1 MQQEP
6 HPPGIISSLIN
17 VANLAAATCKKDEDK
32 YNLIDSTRKLSQSAA
47 RLLGSAKASAM
58 NKDDNELRTELRKHS
73 KAVAENMDAV
83 SNSLSSAIPGIKQS
97 DNALQEINRSV
108 SQIGTPLILDAP
120 KSSGS
125 VMEELTNAAKEL
137 ASSTAKIIS
146 NARTNPEACGQYA
159 LTAAA
164 AVAKILNV
172 TRPTTV
178 AATSANSE
186 QLKDFLEP
194 AKKIEEAVKEL
205 IESEGKP
212 SNIIGAMKV
221 IATATSEVIANT
233 KGMATTLK
241 DPANQQKLLKAAQA
255 MAEPS
260 SKLVATAKAAAQKLP
275 NSHKPMVQAA
285 SELQDTVNY
294 ILAAATSVL
303 PGNGESPGDQ
313 PHSEVAQM
321 DHLMNSAKSLA
332 SSTSSLIEASRS
344 VSLKPKETTAHFELS
359 KAAKNV
365 SDAIQALLGSAQGLA
380 PDYVQC
386 DEALEKIATSMENL
400 DASLLSAAVGG
411 LDIVAEKDHQQ
422 TKEQLITDSVSLSG
436 SITKLVNSALNRNTA
451 EIGETASDTASTIAA
466 LVHSASLAASTT
478 SDIKSQKQLLELAK
492 IVSESVMGLLGVIK
506 SGEQVQIADKAR
518 ESSDAIKNLV
528 STLKLGVV
536 GARDCDEA
544 AKAIL
549 ASVKSLDLPVESS
562 SKSFKQCKD
571 ELASSNKAL
580 IAAIQQLV
588 AAAKSN
594 VAELGPTSRAVAET
608 INKVIQATRNG
619 MSASGNPAVREALVN
634 SGKSV
639 AGAAREIII
648 NSKVLASDQSNP
660 NSLKKLALSQKT
672 LNDAVEHL
680 INAFSS
686 GEIDCEDAIE
696 EIRGTIANLDAASLF
711 ASAGQ
716 LTSDEKNVSTLEESQ
731 QNLGFNCKELET
743 LIAKV
748 LEPNLSEI
756 LGTLSKQISALV
768 ARVATSTK
776 TTASMLGDNLSQQK
790 LITATKGCAV
800 QSQQLLLAAKNS
812 QQTTDEKAQEA
823 LKAANREL
831 VTALDNLKKTT
842 ESILAEATIGDKK
855 INAAKAEIL
864 RMFDKFNE
872 ADYYGNQNV
881 SVFDVVD
888 SAKTVA
894 TATATLLSSSSKSQ
908 DDLVEAAKITAKET
922 NQLLANLKGITRLAK
937 DASTKKAI
945 PEAAATTVKAMTH
958 LFDSVKNQGGRL
970 STVIGQQR
978 LSESSEKIADAIA
991 EVLAALSKLPGA
1003 DKVVV
1008 EDNVEEKA
1016 EEELNQTAKV
1026 LESAANALAKATAAS
1041 APKETITTSEL
1052 EQMQLSDAILEST
1065 KAIIAATSSLVKLSA
1080 NVQKDITAKEKAS
1093 GNKKLNKFYRKDS
1106 IFAEGLISAA
1116 KAVGTTIQQL
1126 VKSANSTAQG
1136 TLEEEAL
1143 IASTKA
1149 VSAAT
1154 AQLVSASKVKSPD
1167 NPNQGRLQDAAKA
1180 VASAA
1185 SMLVSSAQA
1194 AAEKKEEEERAK
1206 RTDKHTGS
1214 IIQEMEQ
1221 QMKILKL
1228 EKELEKA
1235 RQQMK
1240 QIRTQNYNN

>member
-1 MQQEP
+1 
-6 HPPGIISSLIN
+6 LIN

-32 YNLIDSTRKLSQSAA
+32 YNLIDSARKLSQSIV
-47 RLLGSAKASAM
+47 RLLGSAKAAAINREDS
-58 NKDDNELRTELRKHS
+58 ELKTELRKHS
-73 KAVAENMDAV
+73 KAVAENMDAI
-83 SNSLSSAIPGIKQS
+83 SNSLSAAIPGIKQS
-97 DNALQEINRSV
+97 DNALQEIGRAV
-108 SQIGTPLILDAP
+108 SQIGTPLIVDAP

-125 VMEELTNAAKEL
+125 VMEELTMAAKEL

-146 NARTNPEACGQYA
+146 NARSNPEACGQYA

-178 AATSANSE
+178 AASSANSE

-194 AKKIEEAVKEL
+194 AKKIEEAVKVL

-212 SNIIGAMKV
+212 SNIIGAMK
-221 IATATSEVIANT
+221 IIGTATSEIIANT

-241 DPANQQKLLKAAQA
+241 EPGNQQKLLKAAQA

-260 SKLVATAKAAAQKLP
+260 SKLVSAAKAAAQKLP
-275 NSHKPMVQAA
+275 NSQKPMVQAA
-285 SELQDTVNY
+285 SELQDSINS

-303 PGNGESPGDQ
+303 PGSESNE
-313 PHSEVAQM
+313 STSIEVDAQR

-332 SSTSSLIEASRS
+332 SSTADLIEASRA

-380 PDYVQC
+380 PDFVKC
-386 DEALEKIATSMENL
+386 DEALERIATSMENL

-411 LDIVAEKDHQQ
+411 LDIVADKDHQQ

-451 EIGETASDTASTIAA
+451 EVGENAADTANTISA
-466 LVHSASLAASTT
+466 LVYSASMAASTT
-478 SDIKSQKQLLELAK
+478 SDIRSQKQLLELAK

-549 ASVKSLDLPVESS
+549 ASVKSLDLPVEHSG
-562 SKSFKQCKD
+562 KSFKQCKD
-571 ELASSNKAL
+571 ELSSSNKAL

-588 AAAKSN
+588 TAAKSN

-608 INKVIQATRNG
+608 VNKVIQATRNG
-619 MSASGNPAVREALVN
+619 ISASANPAVRESLVN
-634 SGKSV
+634 GGKSV
-639 AGAAREIII
+639 AGAARDIII
-648 NSKVLASDQSNP
+648 NAKVQASDQSNP
-660 NSLKKLALSQKT
+660 NSLKKLAASQKS

-680 INAFSS
+680 VNSFSS
-686 GEIDCEDAIE
+686 GEIDCEEAID

-716 LTSDEKNVSTLEESQ
+716 LSSDEKNVSTIEESQ
-731 QNLGFNCKELET
+731 QNLGFTCKELET
-743 LIAKV
+743 LTNKT
-748 LEPNLSEI
+748 LEPNLAEN
-756 LGTLSKQISALV
+756 LGSLSKQISSMVGRL
-768 ARVATSTK
+768 ATATK

-800 QSQQLLLAAKNS
+800 QSQQLLLSAKNS
-812 QQTTDEKAQEA
+812 QQSTDEKAQES
-823 LKAANREL
+823 LKLANRDAL
-831 VTALDNLKKTT
+831 SALDGLKKTT
-842 ESILAEATIGDKK
+842 EAILAEATIGDKK

-864 RMFDKFNE
+864 RMFDKFSE
-872 ADYYGNQNV
+872 ADYYGNQNA

-888 SAKTVA
+888 SAKTLA
-894 TATATLLSSSSKSQ
+894 TSTANILSASSKSQ
-908 DDLVEAAKITAKET
+908 DDLVEAAKVTAKET
-922 NQLLANLKGITRLAK
+922 NQLLANLRGILRLAK
-937 DASTKKAI
+937 DAATKKAI
-945 PEAAATTVKAMTH
+945 PEAAASTVKAMTF
-958 LFDSVKNQGGRL
+958 LFDSVKNQGGRT
-970 STVIGQQR
+970 SSVIGQQR
-978 LSESSEKIADAIA
+978 VSDSSEKIAEAIA
-991 EVLAALSKLPGA
+991 EIFAALAKLPGA
-1003 DKVVV
+1003 EKAVV
-1008 EDNVEEKA
+1008 EDNADEKA
-1016 EEELNQTAKV
+1016 EEELNQTSKV
-1026 LESAANALAKATAAS
+1026 LETAANALAKVTASNAS
-1041 APKETITTSEL
+1041 KDISTSEL
-1052 EQMQLSDAILEST
+1052 EQMQLSEAIIEST
-1065 KAIIAATSSLVKLSA
+1065 RAIVAATSTLVKLSVS
-1080 NVQKDITAKEKAS
+1080 VQKDLTAKEKAS

-1116 KAVGTTIQQL
+1116 KGVGATIQQL
-1126 VKSANSTAQG
+1126 VKAANSTAQG
-1136 TLEEEAL
+1136 VLEEEAL
-1143 IASTKA
+1143 IAATKA

-1167 NPNQGRLQDAAKA
+1167 NPNQVQYLHPILFTLNREGFRMLQRLLLPLPQ
-1180 VASAA
+1180 
-1185 SMLVSSAQA
+1185 
-1194 AAEKKEEEERAK
+1194 
-1206 RTDKHTGS
+1206 
-1214 IIQEMEQ
+1214 
-1221 QMKILKL
+1221 
-1228 EKELEKA
+1228 
-1235 RQQMK
+1235 
-1240 QIRTQNYNN
+1240 Y